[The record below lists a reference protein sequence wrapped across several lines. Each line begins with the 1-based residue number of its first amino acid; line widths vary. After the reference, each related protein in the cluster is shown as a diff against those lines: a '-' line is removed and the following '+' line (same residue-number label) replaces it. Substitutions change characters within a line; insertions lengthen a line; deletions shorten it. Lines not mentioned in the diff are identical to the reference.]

1 MCVREIKRVSEGEK
15 RIPYE
20 YLFKRRREPGMC
32 VCHRREVNTFNVFY
46 LFFRKLSDA
55 CAYGAGIQVTMI
67 IYRLQK

>member
-20 YLFKRRREPGMC
+20 YLFKRRRELGMC
-32 VCHRREVNTFNVFY
+32 VSQKRSKHFQWKYVFY

-55 CAYGAGIQVTMI
+55 SAYGAGIQVTIM
-67 IYRLQK
+67 YL